1 MKLTQQLRNALRV
14 LLPGVLALSSLSFA
28 PHAAAQS
35 PQAAPQTAPA
45 AMATRID
52 GFDVEPVTQATA
64 GSELLFTL
72 YGSPGGQARVQITGA
87 TGQALLEELE
97 PGLYEGVYTVRS
109 RDRIAAASSVTV
121 NLRNGNQVATAMLD
135 ESLIGQPRSR
145 RPIPSSNSV
154 RVDRFGLEQPPS
166 LAAGNE
172 LRFNATGTPD
182 AVASVRIA
190 GVRGKVNLREV
201 RRGVYRGAYVIKN
214 RDRLDGNTAVSVYL
228 RQGAQETALVGQTL
242 GFAVQQ
248 NAAIQPVVPAAAAR
262 PPVCNL
268 CGTVQ
273 AVNEVKVQGDGSLVG
288 KVGGGVVGAILG
300 SQVGKGDGRK
310 AAQVVGAIGGAVAGN
325 EIEKRVKATT
335 HYEVVVKLDNGGSQ
349 TVSYAQPPNLPVG
362 SRVKI
367 ESNGTL
373 SPV

>member
-1 MKLTQQLRNALRV
+1 
-14 LLPGVLALSSLSFA
+14 
-28 PHAAAQS
+28 
-35 PQAAPQTAPA
+35 
-45 AMATRID
+45 MATRID

-109 RDRIAAASSVTV
+109 RDRITAASSVTV

-190 GVRGKVNLREV
+190 GVRGRWAHVQAQRAIHRRAPQVRDHRVEVLHAHQWALR
-201 RRGVYRGAYVIKN
+201 
-214 RDRLDGNTAVSVYL
+214 AVASVL
-228 RQGAQETALVGQTL
+228 ADDDL
-242 GFAVQQ
+242 
-248 NAAIQPVVPAAAAR
+248 AAAR
-262 PPVCNL
+262 EEGRQVRARGVHQRRGLLHARGEGVPNDDEASFHYFERAAGAGYPDAMFQL
-268 CGTVQ
+268 GQ
-273 AVNEVKVQGDGSLVG
+273 AYRKGQGIEVDAIEARKWYGRAADAGQPEAMNEYGVALAEGFGGPEDLVEG
-288 KVGGGVVGAILG
+288 CAWIYAAVGRGASDAAIRNVETLAQNMRPFEIKAARKRGRAIL
-300 SQVGKGDGRK
+300 KLIER
-310 AAQVVGAIGGAVAGN
+310 GG
-325 EIEKRVKATT
+325 
-335 HYEVVVKLDNGGSQ
+335 
-349 TVSYAQPPNLPVG
+349 
-362 SRVKI
+362 
-367 ESNGTL
+367 
-373 SPV
+373 

>member
-1 MKLTQQLRNALRV
+1 MNTTRLFHAALRA
-14 LLPGVLALSSLSFA
+14 LLPGWLMLTAMGFVT
-28 PHAAAQS
+28 PVAAQS
-35 PQAAPQTAPA
+35 QPTAVPVVAPA
-45 AMATRID
+45 LARID
-52 GFDVEPVTQATA
+52 GFDVEPVVQVSP

-72 YGSPGGQARVQITGA
+72 YGSPGGQARVQIAGA
-87 TGQALLEELE
+87 TGQLLMEELE
-97 PGLYEGVYTVRS
+97 PGLYEGSYTVRA
-109 RDRIAAASSVTV
+109 RDRITPASSVTV
-121 NLRNGNQVATAMLD
+121 NLRNGNQVATALLD
-135 ESLIGQPRSR
+135 ESLIGQPRNR
-145 RPIPSSNSV
+145 RPVPTSSVV
-154 RVDRFGLEQPPS
+154 RVDRFGLKQPPS
-166 LAAGNE
+166 LAPGNE

-201 RRGVYRGAYVIKN
+201 RRGVYRGVYVIKN

-248 NAAIQPVVPAAAAR
+248 NAALQPVVPAQR
-262 PPVCNL
+262 PQVCNL

-300 SQVGKGDGRK
+300 SQIGKGDGRK

-335 HYEVVVKLDNGGSQ
+335 HYEVVVRLDNGGSQ
-349 TVSYAQPPNLPVG
+349 TVSYAQPPNLSVG
-362 SRVKI
+362 ARVRI